1 MELELAIPSDMTPS
15 QRTPVLCEIIRK
27 TEHLQIRAVAQLLS
41 DAAYE
46 GSWSSFCKC
55 EFGWDDSYA
64 SRMRSAAK
72 MFLDGTPITTE
83 AQARVLS
90 SVEPEKRA
98 EVIERAREANGG
110 VEPSASD
117 IRAVIGEDDEEEG
130 STMAADKAAIESVL
144 ADLRSAMKKA
154 KALPIKGAGRWLNQ
168 QHLMADIKNAASE
181 LKHAAPHGP
190 CDEWGPHNENCLC
203 GGSGWLPKHVL
214 ERPKQEGEAK

>member
-1 MELELAIPSDMTPS
+1 MELELAIPSDMTPA
-15 QRTPVLCEIIRK
+15 QRAPMLCEIIRK

-41 DAAYE
+41 DGAYE
-46 GSWSSFCKC
+46 GSWSSFCKA

-64 SRMRSAAK
+64 SRMRSAAR

-83 AQARVLS
+83 AQARVLA
-90 SVEPEKRA
+90 SVEPEKRT

-117 IRAVIGEDDEEEG
+117 IRHAIGEEDESCDSSME
-130 STMAADKAAIESVL
+130 ADKAEIEAVL

-154 KALPIKGAGRWLNQ
+154 KALAIKGAGRWLNH
-168 QHLMADIKNAASE
+168 QHLMADIRNAANE

-214 ERPKQEGEAK
+214 ERPKQEGGCK